1 MLRWLRSGLLLR
13 IMVALL
19 LVSVV
24 PIYLIQNIS
33 QSSYIETKDEVVSQ
47 SQVKLDDKAIEGL
60 EARTI
65 AIANSVAGFLNER
78 EQNLRFLA
86 SQPPDVQ
93 SYLNFSKSLN
103 GNLWTIGKDGAET
116 RFLMP
121 MYREI
126 VFIDLDGKEQVK
138 ISNKCKEYPFECAVA
153 VDTDLKDVSEP
164 ANTLYKSETY
174 FANSRDL
181 KSGTVYIGRPIGFHL
196 TSDSAYAGTQY
207 RSGERYRGVLR
218 FAAPVFQSG
227 QRTGTLVM
235 AVEMLHLLEF
245 TAHIAPSTP
254 EPQAEIDARQAD
266 FSYMVNPEGWAITHP
281 RHFNIYGVDQD
292 GLEVASINE
301 EDRYLSTNLDRP
313 GNLTLMGFI
322 DAAFPTLV
330 SLNQQGVSN
339 GYLRAR
345 PWGEQE
351 RVLIYANIPY
361 RAGQYNNLAGFGTIV
376 LSTDGARL
384 HKDAEVLSNQ
394 FDSQIQSLSR
404 FSQQLIIGT
413 LIVAFALAVFLAR
426 AIVSPILRLTD
437 EAKVIEAGEWEK
449 VNTTELEQSGGSA
462 EIGQLAR
469 VFASMAR
476 QIHAR
481 ETMLRKQVEG
491 LKIVIDEAKRKQAVE
506 EITQDEFFQDLSKRA
521 AEIRKR
527 QQRPPSEK

>member
-1 MLRWLRSGLLLR
+1 
-13 IMVALL
+13 
-19 LVSVV
+19 
-24 PIYLIQNIS
+24 
-33 QSSYIETKDEVVSQ
+33 
-47 SQVKLDDKAIEGL
+47 
-60 EARTI
+60 
-65 AIANSVAGFLNER
+65 
-78 EQNLRFLA
+78 
-86 SQPPDVQ
+86 
-93 SYLNFSKSLN
+93 
-103 GNLWTIGKDGAET
+103 
-116 RFLMP
+116 
-121 MYREI
+121 
-126 VFIDLDGKEQVK
+126 
-138 ISNKCKEYPFECAVA
+138 
-153 VDTDLKDVSEP
+153 
-164 ANTLYKSETY
+164 
-174 FANSRDL
+174 
-181 KSGTVYIGRPIGFHL
+181 
-196 TSDSAYAGTQY
+196 
-207 RSGERYRGVLR
+207 
-218 FAAPVFQSG
+218 
-227 QRTGTLVM
+227 M

>member
-1 MLRWLRSGLLLR
+1 MFRWLRSGLLLR

-19 LVSVV
+19 LVSVI
-24 PIYLIQNIS
+24 PIFLIQNIS
-33 QSSYIETKDEVVSQ
+33 QTSYVDTKDEVVSQ

-65 AIANSVAGFLNER
+65 AIANMVAEFLNER
-78 EQNLRFLA
+78 EQDLRFLA
-86 SQPPDVQ
+86 TQAPDAKN
-93 SYLNFSKSLN
+93 YLNFSQSQA
-103 GNLWTIGKDGAET
+103 GTIWTIGQDGIET
-116 RFLMP
+116 RFSLP
-121 MYREI
+121 IYREI
-126 VFIDLDGKEQVK
+126 VFVDMEGKEQFKV
-138 ISNKCKEYPFECAVA
+138 SNECKAYPFSCAA
-153 VDTDLKDVSEP
+153 RIDTTLKDISDP

-174 FANSRDL
+174 FADSADL
-181 KSGTVYIGRPIGFHL
+181 KTGEIFVGKPVGFHL
-196 TSDSAYAGTQY
+196 TSDIAYAGTQY

-218 FAAPVFQSG
+218 FAAPVFEAG

-245 TAHIAPSTP
+245 TAHIAPSVP

-266 FSYMVNPEGWAITHP
+266 FSYMVSPEGWSITHP
-281 RHFNIYGVDQD
+281 RHFNIYGVDEN
-292 GLEVASINE
+292 GAEVKSINE
-301 EDRYLSTNLDRP
+301 EDRYQADNLDRP

-322 DAAFPTLV
+322 DKAFPTLV
-330 SLNQQGVSN
+330 SLNQQGVNS
-339 GYLRAR
+339 GYLRAK
-345 PWGEQE
+345 PWGGQE
-351 RVLIYANIPY
+351 RVLIYAHINY
-361 RAGQYNNLAGFGTIV
+361 HTGQYNNLAGFGSII

-404 FSQQLIIGT
+404 FSRQLVIGT

-426 AIVSPILRLTD
+426 AIVSPILRLTE
-437 EAKVIEAGEWEK
+437 EAKVIEAGQWEK
-449 VNTTELEQSGGSA
+449 VNTAELEQSGGSA

-469 VFASMAR
+469 VFASMAK

-527 QQRPPSEK
+527 QRPPSEK